1 MTAESAPAPPA
12 ELSLFARAVGVITAP
27 RATMERIVAVPR
39 PVGVLFLVALVV
51 ALAAATPMFTA
62 AGQQAALDNVVQARI
77 DAGRP
82 MSPEEISGMERFAPY
97 FGYFTVAQ
105 IFIGLPIISLI
116 IAALC
121 WVIFN
126 TILGGT
132 ASFKQVLAVVTHSQ
146 VIGAVGAVIGAPIQM
161 MQSKF
166 TAGGPFNL
174 GALAPMLDEKSALAR
189 LLGATSVFTIW
200 GLIVTGIGLAVLYRR
215 KPGNVAIGLI
225 VAYLLIAFALIS
237 AFSGGGTTGR

>member
-1 MTAESAPAPPA
+1 MTASTPPPAPA
-12 ELSLFARAVGVITAP
+12 EMGLFARAVGVLTAP
-27 RATMERIVAVPR
+27 RDTMERIVAVPR
-39 PVGVLFLVALVV
+39 PVGILFLVALVV
-51 ALAAATPMFTA
+51 ALAAATPMFTT
-62 AGQQAALDNVVQARI
+62 AGQQAALDNIVQARE
-77 DAGRP
+77 ASGRP
-82 MSPEEISGMERFAPY
+82 MSPDEMAGMERFVPY
-97 FGYFTVAQ
+97 FGYFTILQ
-105 IFIGLPIISLI
+105 IFVGLPIISLI

-121 WVIFN
+121 WVAFN
-126 TILGGT
+126 TIMGGT

-174 GALAPMLDEKSALAR
+174 GALAPMLDETSALAR

-215 KPGNVAIGLI
+215 KPGNVAIGLV

-237 AFSGGGTTGR
+237 AFGGGGTTGR